1 MIGTLAKLAKGR
13 KIQKARAGY
22 SSAKAAYQDAL
33 DRGDT
38 RDQAKTYAILMNAT
52 AALLSAERGR
62 VSVRR

>member
-1 MIGTLAKLAKGR
+1 MLGALAKVAKRR

-22 SSAKAAYQDAL
+22 TSAKAAYDDAL

-38 RDQAKTYAILMNAT
+38 RDQAKTHAVLMAAT
-52 AALLSAERGR
+52 AALLAAERGN

>member
-1 MIGTLAKLAKGR
+1 MLGALARAAQRR

-22 SSAKAAYQDAL
+22 SSAKAAYDDAL

-38 RDQAKTYAILMNAT
+38 RDQAKTHAVLMNAT
-52 AALLSAERGR
+52 AALLTAERGK